1 MKKSLK
7 KPTKHNKHNKSK
19 NKRNSSKNKS
29 NKNRRTMFHFN
40 KRKQNSSYSP
50 TVNKQLITLKTLP
63 REKLHNC
70 NIKRAYELKEP
81 LEIGIPGVI
90 YGKTCFNYNT
100 SEAKDF
106 LLHNLSA
113 NKHINIDFIVPPK
126 QLQSNCWFNTMFVM
140 FFISD
145 KGRKFFHFLRQLMI
159 EGKQL
164 NGEIIPE
171 NIRNAFALLN
181 FGIDASLT
189 GNPFAYELNTN
200 AIIHKLYK
208 SIPPEYK
215 EHHKYITDI
224 NNPGNPLRYYI
235 SIINYLAGSP
245 ILLVFVSDANT
256 DWKHKLTNILKQNK
270 HLPHIIAI
278 EIYKE
283 NANKVNKPLTFNI
296 NEAKYEID
304 SAAIIDI
311 SKQHFCATITCEG
324 KEMSYDGMSH
334 HPLVPFKW
342 KDQINNNSNWG
353 FKGHDLEWNFI
364 NCYQIL
370 MYYRVI

>member
-1 MKKSLK
+1 MDKSLRK
-7 KPTKHNKHNKSK
+7 RSKSKNKRHKSQNKSK
-19 NKRNSSKNKS
+19 NKRTNQKEMKIF
-29 NKNRRTMFHFN
+29 RFN
-40 KRKQNSSYSP
+40 EPSRNSSYSP
-50 TVNKQLITLKTLP
+50 TVNRQLITLKTLS

-70 NIKRAYELKEP
+70 NIKRAFRFKEP
-81 LEIGIPGVI
+81 LEIGIPGFI
-90 YGKTCFNYNT
+90 YGKTCFNYKT
-100 SEAKDF
+100 SEAKEF
-106 LLHNLSA
+106 LLKNLSA
-113 NKHINIDFIVPPK
+113 NKHLNINIIVPPK
-126 QLQSNCWFNTMFVM
+126 QAQSNCWFNAMFVM

-164 NGEIIPE
+164 NGKIIPE

-200 AIIHKLYK
+200 TIIHKLYN
-208 SIPPEYK
+208 SIPNEYK
-215 EHHKYITDI
+215 KHHKYITDI
-224 NNPGNPLRYYI
+224 NNPGNPLKYYI
-235 SIINYLAGSP
+235 SIINYLACSP

-256 DWKHKLTNILKQNK
+256 EWKQELSNLLKHNK

-283 NANKVNKPLTFNI
+283 NANTLKKPLSFII

-342 KDQINNNSNWG
+342 KEELNNNSNWG
-353 FKGHDLEWNFI
+353 FKGHDLKWNFTD
-364 NCYQIL
+364 CYQIL
-370 MYYRVI
+370 MYYRVT